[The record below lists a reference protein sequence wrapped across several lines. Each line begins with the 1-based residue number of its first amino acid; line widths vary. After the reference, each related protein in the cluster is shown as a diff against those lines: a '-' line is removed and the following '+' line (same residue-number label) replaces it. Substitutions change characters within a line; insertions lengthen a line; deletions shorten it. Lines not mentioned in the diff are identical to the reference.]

1 MFWCGRPPR
10 ICWAGGGARL
20 GGWRPPKLGAGFV
33 PDKCTVS
40 TPAVGRLYQVI
51 RGTVPVLLQL
61 NDSLNSTDKLLRGQP
76 SSAFDYCKL
85 LSRSLLSDSDWC
97 RCMCASRN
105 YSRLS
110 ASDIQSFYPY
120 TKLNPKRSYSVK
132 SDLCPYNRLVRHWP

>member
-1 MFWCGRPPR
+1 MGWRRSGLSVDLRESFSCSRPGTVPR
-10 ICWAGGGARL
+10 ITWY
-20 GGWRPPKLGAGFV
+20 
-33 PDKCTVS
+33 T
-40 TPAVGRLYQVI
+40 

-110 ASDIQSFYPY
+110 ASGHQSCYPY
-120 TKLNPKRSYSVK
+120 TKLNRKRRYSVK
-132 SDLCPYNRLVRHWP
+132 SDR